1 MNHGQ
6 QAPIL
11 PYHHEAQHQM
21 ALLPNYYEWTLDRL
35 NTWIGSRILDVGSG
49 VGNLAERL
57 SGWEQLVLLDVNP
70 AQCEEMAQR
79 FKGVAGVNVFC
90 QDILNPSILGLG
102 RSAFDTVICLD
113 VLEHLTD
120 DEKAFRHFYE
130 LLVPG
135 GHLLLKVPA
144 HPWLYGVMDVASGH
158 FRRYARSAL
167 RVLANRTGFEVVAIA
182 AMNPLAILPWLF
194 KGRILKRHAN
204 FSRTFSARSL
214 KRINLLIPL
223 LRFVARVWPF
233 PLGLSWVVALQKPRS
248 GGRQAFSVLQPS

>member
-113 VLEHLTD
+113 VLEHLPD
-120 DEKAFRHFYE
+120 YFRFLAELRDKGRHKIFHIPLDLSVQTVLRKDALLKRRDMYGHLHFFTKETALEALRDTGYE
-130 LLVPG
+130 ILDWFYTPRANSVGAAATQRLLKLPRKLLFALHEDVAARVLGGYSLLV
-135 GHLLLKVPA
+135 L
-144 HPWLYGVMDVASGH
+144 
-158 FRRYARSAL
+158 AR
-167 RVLANRTGFEVVAIA
+167 
-182 AMNPLAILPWLF
+182 
-194 KGRILKRHAN
+194 
-204 FSRTFSARSL
+204 
-214 KRINLLIPL
+214 
-223 LRFVARVWPF
+223 
-233 PLGLSWVVALQKPRS
+233 
-248 GGRQAFSVLQPS
+248 